1 MLFTILS
8 LNSNFVYNFRVQKI
22 FNTQSL
28 SGVTFTKVKC
38 NLNPTLCL
46 CLSIWM
52 YVCMHVCVLVCLLL
66 YYLIKIFTFIFCR
79 LSSKKKK
86 PKRFLHSFN
95 VELILVVGEVGEVI
109 CCSIL
114 LFKLLQH
121 LLNMWNCHHS
131 LWPFPSYCVFCYTCR
146 LGDVLSS
153 LTSKKD
159 VVPYENSMLTQ
170 ILGDSLGIQFSF

>member
-1 MLFTILS
+1 
-8 LNSNFVYNFRVQKI
+8 
-22 FNTQSL
+22 
-28 SGVTFTKVKC
+28 
-38 NLNPTLCL
+38 
-46 CLSIWM
+46 M
-52 YVCMHVCVLVCLLL
+52 YVCMYLGVIVALLL
-66 YYLIKIFTFIFCR
+66 NQDFYIHLLPFI
-79 LSSKKKK
+79 LNKKKEK
-86 PKRFLHSFN
+86 KRRFLHSFN

-121 LLNMWNCHHS
+121 ILNMWNYHHS

>member
-1 MLFTILS
+1 M
-8 LNSNFVYNFRVQKI
+8 
-22 FNTQSL
+22 
-28 SGVTFTKVKC
+28 
-38 NLNPTLCL
+38 
-46 CLSIWM
+46 
-52 YVCMHVCVLVCLLL
+52 
-66 YYLIKIFTFIFCR
+66 
-79 LSSKKKK
+79 
-86 PKRFLHSFN
+86 
-95 VELILVVGEVGEVI
+95 VGEVGEVI

>member
-1 MLFTILS
+1 
-8 LNSNFVYNFRVQKI
+8 
-22 FNTQSL
+22 
-28 SGVTFTKVKC
+28 
-38 NLNPTLCL
+38 
-46 CLSIWM
+46 M
-52 YVCMHVCVLVCLLL
+52 YVCMYLGVIVALLL
-66 YYLIKIFTFIFCR
+66 NQDFYIHLLPFI
-79 LSSKKKK
+79 LKKKK
-86 PKRFLHSFN
+86 KKRRFLHSFN

-121 LLNMWNCHHS
+121 ILNMWNYHHS